1 MTFLMQHRKICL
13 VLYASLLFG
22 ISPCLATPNP
32 YPPSNLPADQYGNK
46 THNLDLLQ
54 TAIKG
59 TVTINN
65 IPFKIEIPEFI
76 GISHQEINQFL
87 TKTLGSS
94 VEKQWQ
100 TICEQTLWNND
111 ATQKE
116 DALNSLLTQKVY
128 PKNFLHALQS
138 LRQNIIQAF
147 QHSFPFSH
155 NHKAFIA
162 KVQKNKSR
170 LMVRSTGNEDT
181 QELANAGGNETIAN
195 VRPEYQTLA
204 NAMGE
209 VVASY
214 LGEKSLQ
221 QRLASATTIEHI
233 HDIIQPP
240 FCPVLIQKMIG
251 EIDGGTPINH
261 LSDLKNIPV
270 SGVMF
275 TADTEAQTP
284 GISIIQT
291 TFGHNEGVV
300 NSLVPTDLFYVGSH
314 NDIHPVIHYKNQRM
328 VPFSSTTDT
337 GTTYG
342 LKKIDNS
349 FLIGST
355 PQSFGHLATLN
366 KNQILALKKVA
377 EKIESY
383 YRHPTDVEFVFMPHN
398 KTIYLVQARPLIIHE
413 KQPSFI
419 DNTQFE
425 SFSQEN
431 IYFGTKVGIGDGRVR
446 TAQSLDHVLMHE
458 HLIDALHA
466 YFELSFNERKKIVCV
481 LTKNIPAATSH
492 EATTFRAEKMPVLTV
507 PTFEKITT
515 WLKQENAHVI
525 IDVQRGAFINNS
537 LQKEIAINNG
547 WFESPFAK
555 QLSII
560 PEFHEMKPVQNTIES
575 LLARIT
581 PNLSP
586 LPLKQAYSTIKT
598 WHLQQGE
605 KVLDHACYSILYR
618 YAKLL
623 GMSLKTQDFH
633 DRQAFTLLQQAQ
645 FYVHMILTTALESRQ
660 LLLFYLNFLDALF
673 TQHHDPLII
682 KQYDII
688 THQKIHRQE
697 SRALK
702 LTAKKDLSTQEKIL
716 LGFADAL
723 YNDELKHDWAH
734 FVDILLT
741 QTGAIPQS
749 NLEEQYATFFA
760 TLSDVNALPIWMNA
774 IFPTLYKKHKDDPD
788 QLLASVISMYEQT
801 KDQITLLHHYQKA
814 LNSFDNNPFQNP
826 QRFTKHWQTFTATI
840 LDFFSSKHFLSL
852 FKNELNEYALEK
864 NNLAQLIAITLMNNV
879 ITKLD
884 SAIKTM
890 KGSTEYHDIDEK
902 VRYFETMVRA
912 SWSLCAA
919 WLDIVPEG
927 TFKKAIGRGPN
938 TIAQGHQNLDKQG
951 YLMQASIRQDESFS
965 GEHQLEP
972 SRSFNLAI
980 MLISN
985 AAIGYGEDH
994 TPKTLED
1001 YFTLAHQNSIIIA
1014 GSLFN
1019 TLINIDEVTLPPLV
1033 KNLYQAIYGSV
1044 SLTPMPKEHIG
1055 HLFTHSYKTPDGKT
1069 YLFKTMLV
1077 SILIEKKG
1085 ISLFYNIPLRHHSS
1099 GCVIRYD
1106 AHNKKVFFDMNF
1118 FAENSRPENFQAM
1131 LTYAQLLEPIV
1142 PMQLTSYKISNNDA
1156 TFSFHITQK
1165 TNIQLIPHILA
1176 RMCAWCYHGI
1186 DYVIP
1191 PNQMVMIIQNNSNYP
1206 PHLQKEINLLF
1217 NKINNM
1223 PEMAEELTPLLRKIL
1238 EQKQMPD
1245 PIFTKHMLTI
1255 ILQLTTDSPVL
1266 DLLLEHIKNNKIA
1279 KHIVVQYFSQ
1289 ASSSTLSKSAKIM
1302 AVQKLYEEIMTL
1314 DLDNLLQTIEKPA
1327 TLLEHLIL
1335 FALYVPQYF
1344 QMYKNIFQQLLTTYT
1359 LHLALNMNGIIE
1371 TTLKNNDTALLN
1383 FFIPHI
1389 TPKTIISMD
1398 NLYMLFYAY
1407 METNDFEKFK
1417 TIIDNNGVNITTIKS
1432 STGDRSLIHSATMN
1446 ENITAIK
1453 WVIAQG
1459 LKTTE
1464 RESFYENTPLHEY
1477 LAYIAKSTHDN
1488 TTLHKDI
1495 ILTLIEPNINILLQ
1509 KNRNDETPLISLLIE
1524 AKNKN
1529 FAYLHYG
1536 NLDEKVQD
1544 KYNHFINDIITLL
1557 LELGAPI
1564 KKEILTTKNNANRHP
1579 LTYALEGNLNLNIIK
1594 QLTLPEILSNISYRL
1609 RKEQS
1614 PEIIQ
1619 YLQEQEVT
1627 NYV

>member
-1 MTFLMQHRKICL
+1 MTFLMHHKKVYF

-87 TKTLGSS
+87 TKTLDFT
-94 VEKQWQ
+94 WP
-100 TICEQTLWNND
+100 ICEQTLWNND

-116 DALNSLLTQKVY
+116 DTLNTLLTQKVY
-128 PKNFLHALQS
+128 PQNFLHKLQS

-170 LMVRSTGNEDT
+170 LMVRSTGKEDT

-195 VRPEYQTLA
+195 VRPEYQALA

-221 QRLASATTIEHI
+221 QRLASATTIDHI

-251 EIDGGTPINH
+251 EIDGGTPINQ

-275 TADTEAQTP
+275 TTDTEAQTP

-300 NSLVPTDLFYVGSH
+300 NSLVPTDLFFVGSH
-314 NDIHPVIHYKNQRM
+314 NDIHPVIHHKNQRM
-328 VPFSSTTDT
+328 VPFSSITDT

-355 PQSFGHLATLN
+355 PQSFGHLATLD

-446 TAQSLDHVLMHE
+446 TALSLDHVLMHE
-458 HLIDALHA
+458 HLIDALHP

-481 LTKNIPAATSH
+481 LTKHIPAATSH

-507 PTFEKITT
+507 PTFEKITA
-515 WLKQENAHVI
+515 WLKQEDAHVI

-555 QLSII
+555 QLSLI
-560 PEFHEMKPVQNTIES
+560 PEFHEMTPVQKTIKK
-575 LLARIT
+575 LIARIVK
-581 PNLSP
+581 NLKP
-586 LPLKQAYSTIKT
+586 LPLKQAYTTIKT
-598 WHLQQGE
+598 WHPQQEG
-605 KVLDHACYSILYR
+605 KVLDFACYSILYR

-623 GMSLKTQDFH
+623 GMSFKTQDFH
-633 DRQAFTLLQQAQ
+633 DRQALTLLHQAQ
-645 FYVHMILTTALESRQ
+645 FYVHMILTTAHESRQ
-660 LLLFYLNFLDALF
+660 LLLFYLNFLEALF

-697 SRALK
+697 SRALD
-702 LTAKKDLSTQEKIL
+702 LAAQKKVSIQEKIL
-716 LGFADAL
+716 LGFADAF
-723 YNDELKHDWAH
+723 YSDESKHDWSH
-734 FVDILLT
+734 FVHLLLA
-741 QTGAIPQS
+741 QTHATPQS

-774 IFPTLYKKHKDDPD
+774 IFPALYKKHKDDPD
-788 QLLASVISMYEQT
+788 QLLTSIISMYEQT
-801 KDQITLLHHYQKA
+801 KDQITLLHHYQQA
-814 LNSFDNNPFQNP
+814 LNSFDNTPFQNP
-826 QRFTKHWQTFTATI
+826 QRFTKHWQTFTTTI
-840 LDFFSSKHFLSL
+840 LDFFTSERFLSL

-884 SAIKTM
+884 SAIKIM

-902 VRYFETMVRA
+902 VRYFEIMIRT
-912 SWSLCAA
+912 SWRLCAA

-927 TFKKAIGRGPN
+927 TFKGAIDGGNSP
-938 TIAQGHQNLDKQG
+938 IARGHQNLDKQG
-951 YLMQASIRQDESFS
+951 YLRQASIRQDEPFS

-985 AAIGYGEDH
+985 AAIGSGENH

-1019 TLINIDEVTLPPLV
+1019 ALINIDEVTLPPLV

-1044 SLTPMPKEHIG
+1044 SLTPMTKEHIG

-1077 SILIEKKG
+1077 SILIEKTG

-1118 FAENSRPENFQAM
+1118 FAENSRPENFKQM
-1131 LTYAQLLEPIV
+1131 LIYAQLLEPIV
-1142 PMQLTSYKISNNDA
+1142 PMQLASYKISDNDA
-1156 TFSFHITQK
+1156 TFSFHITPK

-1176 RMCAWCYHGI
+1176 RMCAWCYR
-1186 DYVIP
+1186 DVTYVIP
-1191 PNQMVMIIQNNSNYP
+1191 PHQMVMIMQNSAHYP
-1206 PHLQKEINLLF
+1206 PHLQKEINLFF
-1217 NKINNM
+1217 NKLINI

-1238 EQKQMPD
+1238 EQEQTPD
-1245 PIFTKHMLTI
+1245 PILTERILTI
-1255 ILQLTTDSPVL
+1255 LLQLTTSSSIL

-1279 KHIVVQYFSQ
+1279 EHIVVQYFSKI
-1289 ASSSTLSKSAKIM
+1289 SHYTFSKSAQIITI
-1302 AVQKLYEEIMTL
+1302 QKLYEKIMTL

-1327 TLLEHLIL
+1327 AFLEHLIV

-1344 QMYKNIFQQLLTTYT
+1344 QMYKNIFQQLLTKHAV
-1359 LHLALNMNGIIE
+1359 HLALNMDVIIQNL
-1371 TTLKNNDTALLN
+1371 TNNNITQLD
-1383 FFIPHI
+1383 FFIPFI
-1389 TPKTIISMD
+1389 TPKTIISPSKLSD
-1398 NLYMLFYAY
+1398 LFCIY
-1407 METNDFEKFK
+1407 METNDFKKFK
-1417 TIIDNNGVNITTIKS
+1417 TIIDNNGIDITTIKS
-1432 STGDRSLIHSATMN
+1432 SSGNQSLLNLAVTRKN
-1446 ENITAIK
+1446 LAAIE
-1453 WVIAQG
+1453 WLIEQG
-1459 LKTTE
+1459 VKTTE
-1464 RESFYENTPLHEY
+1464 HTGYNGNTPLHEY
-1477 LAYIAKSTHDN
+1477 LTYMAKHYID
-1488 TTLHKDI
+1488 TLIPYENI
-1495 ILTLIEPNINILLQ
+1495 ILMLIQPNIDILLQ
-1509 KNRNDETPLISLLIE
+1509 KNKNEETPLYSFLMEAVNQNLI
-1524 AKNKN
+1524 
-1529 FAYLHYG
+1529 YLQDG
-1536 NLDEKVQD
+1536 NTERENE
-1544 KYNHFINDIITLL
+1544 YNHFINNIITLM

-1564 KKEILTTKNNANRHP
+1564 KEKILTTPNNKQKYP
-1579 LTYALEGNLNLNIIK
+1579 LTYALEGKFNLDIIK
-1594 QLTLPEILSNISYRL
+1594 QLTLPEILPHISYRL

-1619 YLQEQEVT
+1619 YLQEQEEK
-1627 NYV
+1627 NYDY